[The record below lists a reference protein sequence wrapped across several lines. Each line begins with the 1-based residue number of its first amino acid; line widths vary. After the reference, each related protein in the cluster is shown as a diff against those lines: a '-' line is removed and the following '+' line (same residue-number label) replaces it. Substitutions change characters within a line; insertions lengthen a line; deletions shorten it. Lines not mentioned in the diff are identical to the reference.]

1 MATRINPNYYG
12 AESTFI
18 TIGGS
23 TAVKRCANNVGQLMT
38 NNIYTGGSFDTT
50 ASPWGI
56 GESSVSSDFF
66 FIASK
71 GAEWSIVDYNN
82 PKKNNPIWFYWNSG
96 PIEGGDDTSDLD
108 GSSASSWYYSR
119 AIYKDRMSPKATVSN
134 AEIHST
140 LAIDNTERVD
150 LPGSANQYP
159 VTYAD
164 YQNLR
169 LVIGDV
175 WVKQEGSSNITRTSM
190 SAIQSGSVTV
200 DKLVRFNFSI
210 YDVNEN
216 NTTIQLSMGG
226 TEMDIPETFK
236 TCYYESEE
244 KWVRPWHRISS
255 VGYWYRS
262 YYDQS
267 VGFQVFNT
275 DTGVAYTSAWE
286 TLSSDDNAVGRP
298 GSNGWG
304 HISSKEQEFDDVS
317 YHWTWGITHWNTDP
331 FVINQIENGDT
342 FTSETLRNFAFMEF
356 DNEPDDKNEA
366 CFNAVLHEVAF
377 LGFPIVI
384 STSDVAEPI
393 GSDKVY
399 LPIFDEHL
407 ITTGEFAN
415 GTAAAALPNAAWR
428 DVFGSEMP
436 EYDPT
441 YDPDEHPE
449 DDQKDEGDL
458 NNLSSARM
466 PSLFSE
472 LTFYAMTPLEFY
484 GFIDELNR
492 YYQTRDPEQWTLDFQ
507 GSNPADYILGV
518 YYTWFDLPINDV
530 AANVRIGPI
539 TLPNTT
545 CFKVAEGDTMLRPN
559 RWQYCDFGTKHID
572 KRRYDFR
579 DYAPYTQIELYLPLA
594 GTIDLDVAY
603 VMDHDISIRYYYNL
617 LTMTGVACV
626 FRDNLLYKTAD
637 LQIGSQIPLLSTNV
651 GQYQN
656 QIAQLEAARK
666 QNAIRLVSGAASV
679 AAGAAATIATGGA
692 ALPAALAIGAGA
704 STLATGMIQQ
714 DQINYQLEHT
724 APSVS
729 TTGAAEANCNLCCGQ
744 IIPKLIIKRA
754 LTLEVDNSM
763 YASTIG
769 NACCFNDTIGNRT
782 GLVVCGGVDTS
793 GIPATVEEINAI
805 KQALSSG
812 VYV

>member
-1 MATRINPNYYG
+1 MATKINPNYYG
-12 AESTFI
+12 AENTFQ
-18 TIGGS
+18 TIVTDIAKKS
-23 TAVKRCANNVGQLMT
+23 AYTVADLFT
-38 NNIYTGGSFDTT
+38 NEKYTGGSFDAT

-56 GESSVSSDFF
+56 GKSSISSDYQ
-66 FIASK
+66 AQATK
-71 GAEWSIVDYNN
+71 GATWTIYSNENA
-82 PKKNNPIWFYWNSG
+82 KKNTPIWFYNNDFEVQG
-96 PIEGGDDTSDLD
+96 GDRPEEIEGLTETD
-108 GSSASSWYYSR
+108 WYFAR
-119 AIYKDRMSPKATVSN
+119 LLYKN
-134 AEIHST
+134 
-140 LAIDNTERVD
+140 
-150 LPGSANQYP
+150 
-159 VTYAD
+159 
-164 YQNLR
+164 
-169 LVIGDV
+169 
-175 WVKQEGSSNITRTSM
+175 RTSP
-190 SAIQSGSVTV
+190 SVELSGNNLLSKLTIDENDQISVTNTTKMRAV
-200 DKLVRFNFSI
+200 TFLDYSKTRVCLNNVYYKINGNPYFGKTSFSNFASGGVTTDAIFGFDFSI
-210 YDVNEN
+210 RDNYGNVLP
-216 NTTIQLSMGG
+216 IYASIGG
-226 TEMDIPETFK
+226 GELPIPDYYK
-236 TCYYESEE
+236 TCYYGDEESS
-244 KWVRPWHRISS
+244 WVRPWRSIKS
-255 VGYWYRS
+255 VGYWSIPNLAWREFDS
-262 YYDQS
+262 SNGCISTADMEELT
-267 VGFQVFNT
+267 NT
-275 DTGVAYTSAWE
+275 DCATTN
-286 TLSSDDNAVGRP
+286 T

-304 HISSKEQEFDDVS
+304 HSSETLQTFDDVS
-317 YHWTWGITHWNTDP
+317 YHWEMGFTRSASNWWSIDKVNT
-331 FVINQIENGDT
+331 GD
-342 FTSETLRNFAFMEF
+342 LFASGLYRSYAYMEI
-356 DNEPDDKNEA
+356 DEGEA
-366 CFNAVLHEVAF
+366 DYESLTKAILHEIAF
-377 LGFPIVI
+377 LGLPFCF
-384 STSDVAEPI
+384 STSQASSVI
-393 GSDKVY
+393 GSDDIY
-399 LPIFDEHL
+399 LPVFDEHM
-407 ITTGEFAN
+407 ITTGNYAN
-415 GTAAAALPNAAWR
+415 GAASLALPNATWG
-428 DVFGSEMP
+428 DVFGVDMP
-436 EYDPT
+436 DYDPT

-458 NNLSSARM
+458 ENLSSARM

-492 YYQTRDPEQWTLDFQ
+492 YYQGRDPEQWTLDFQ
-507 GSNPADYILGV
+507 GANPADYILGV

-530 AANVRIGPI
+530 AANVKIGPI

-637 LQIGSQIPLLSTNV
+637 LQIASQIPLLSTNV

-666 QNAIRLVSGAASV
+666 QNAIRIAAGTASLAVGAATAIATGGAGAASMISGAASV
-679 AAGAAATIATGGA
+679 ATG
-692 ALPAALAIGAGA
+692 L
-704 STLATGMIQQ
+704 IQQ

-729 TTGAAEANCNLCCGQ
+729 TTGAAEANCSLCCGQ

-754 LTLEVDNSM
+754 LTLEVDNAM

-769 NACCFNDTIGNRT
+769 NACCFNDTIGNRS